1 MMISDTPRQSYLC
14 GRLSI
19 WPDSDLLVF
28 KVCSWPCRNKAATLE
43 DQQETS
49 VTLSTHWIHHHWL
62 DIITDYLAS
71 ITRRELCKHTFNFY
85 PSLLLFFDLFQDVF
99 HVLWGHDLMGDEHS
113 DLSSVRKTVAPLP
126 PSLLPPCS
134 WPQFDDVSVVVH
146 RLWLCEFELQFYAV
160 MDGCLCFSVDF
171 QYWCVSATELPF
183 RFYTAK
189 RIFLHYSRGCSM
201 QSFFLFEFCFSRF
214 WCLWD

>member
-1 MMISDTPRQSYLC
+1 
-14 GRLSI
+14 
-19 WPDSDLLVF
+19 
-28 KVCSWPCRNKAATLE
+28 
-43 DQQETS
+43 
-49 VTLSTHWIHHHWL
+49 
-62 DIITDYLAS
+62 
-71 ITRRELCKHTFNFY
+71 
-85 PSLLLFFDLFQDVF
+85 
-99 HVLWGHDLMGDEHS
+99 MGDEHS
-113 DLSSVRKTVAPLP
+113 DLSSVRKTVAPPP

-201 QSFFLFEFCFSRF
+201 QSLPFFYLNFVLVVFDVCEINISHVYILLKLKMRF
-214 WCLWD
+214 HKFLSDATSV